1 MSLSYQSTRGGE
13 AGVTASQAI
22 LKGLADDGGLFM
34 PTTIPALDV
43 PVERLAGMT
52 YQETAYEVMKL
63 FLTDF
68 TEEELKGCIEKA
80 YDSKF
85 DTEEIAPLAKADGAY
100 FLELYHGSTIAFKDM
115 ALSILPHLMTT
126 AAKKN
131 HVDQEIVILTATS
144 GDTGKAAMAG
154 FADVPGTRIIVFYPK
169 DGVSKVQELQM
180 RTQKG
185 ENTSVVAIHG
195 NFDDAQTGVKKIFA
209 DKDLAAELADRGFQ
223 FSSANSINI
232 GRLVPQ
238 IVYYVYAYAKLFE
251 NGEIEKDETIN
262 VTVPTGNFGNILAA
276 YFAKRMGLPIKTLIC
291 ASNDNKV
298 LYDFFTTGTYDRK
311 REFILTNSPSM
322 DILISSNLE
331 RLIYLSAGCDAS
343 VSAALMRELSEN
355 GSYTVTDEM
364 RRFMEDFVGGYAD
377 QKQNADTIRRIFKDT
392 GYLVYTHTG
401 VAAAVYYDYANRT
414 GDTAKTVIASTAS
427 PFKFSRSVMEAVQGA
442 DETGAMDE
450 FAVVDALSS
459 LSGVPVPQAV
469 EEIRTAPVRHNL
481 ECDVDRMKDTVK
493 GILKI

>member
-1 MSLSYQSTRGGE
+1 MELYYTSTRNQE
-13 AGVTASQAI
+13 VKVTASQAI
-22 LKGLADDGGLFM
+22 LQGLSRDGGLFV
-34 PTTIPALDV
+34 PSRIPALTV
-43 PVERLAGMT
+43 SAEELAEMT
-52 YQETAYEVMKL
+52 YQEVAYQVMSR

-68 TEEELKGCIEKA
+68 TEEELRGCIDRA

-85 DTEEIAPLAKADGAY
+85 DTEEIAPLVKAEGAY
-100 FLELYHGSTIAFKDM
+100 YLELFHGATIAFKDM

-131 HVDQEIVILTATS
+131 RVDKEIVVLTATS

-185 ENTSVVAIHG
+185 ANTNVVAING
-195 NFDDAQTGVKKIFA
+195 NFDDAQTGVKKLFG
-209 DKDLAAELADRGFQ
+209 DKSLEALLESKGFQ

-238 IVYYVYAYAKLFE
+238 IVYYVYAYARLLANE
-251 NGEIEKDETIN
+251 EIAGGEQIN
-262 VTVPTGNFGNILAA
+262 VVVPTGNFGNILAA
-276 YFAKRMGLPIKTLIC
+276 YFAKRMGVPIKTLIC

-311 REFILTNSPSM
+311 RDFILTNSPSM

-331 RLIYLSAGCDAS
+331 RLIYLSTGCDAR
-343 VSAALMRELSEN
+343 ANKALMQDLSVK
-355 GSYTVTDEM
+355 GSYTVTEDM
-364 RRFMEDFVGGYAD
+364 RAFMSDFAGGFAT
-377 QKQNADTIRRIFKDT
+377 QEENAAAIKRIFDST
-392 GYLVYTHTG
+392 GYLIDTHTG
-401 VAAAVYYDYANRT
+401 VAAAVYGDYRAKS

-427 PFKFSRSVMEAVQGA
+427 PYKFSDSVMEAIAGPESIRGK
-442 DETGAMDE
+442 DGFE
-450 FAVVDALSS
+450 VVDALSS
-459 LSGVPVPQAV
+459 LCGVDVPAAV
-469 EEIRTAPVRHNL
+469 EEIRHAPIRHNT
-481 ECDVDRMKDTVK
+481 ECDVDKMEATVK
-493 GILKI
+493 AILGI